1 MVRERGACPACIL
14 RLGGVIDRD
23 RFGARG
29 GELERI
35 GRPDSSSRRQ
45 IGSLALAF
53 TSFTR
58 PAERSAY
65 SPLSARWR
73 P

>member
-1 MVRERGACPACIL
+1 MTVRERGAFIACIL

-35 GRPDSSSRRQ
+35 GRP
-45 IGSLALAF
+45 
-53 TSFTR
+53 
-58 PAERSAY
+58 
-65 SPLSARWR
+65 
-73 P
+73 

>member
-1 MVRERGACPACIL
+1 MLRERGAFLACIL

-35 GRPDSSSRRQ
+35 GRP
-45 IGSLALAF
+45 
-53 TSFTR
+53 
-58 PAERSAY
+58 
-65 SPLSARWR
+65 
-73 P
+73 